1 MKQSG
6 KKTLKKPTSQSGVS
20 VLFVL
25 YALLLLGVAGLAG
38 WLYWQGMSLS
48 KENDTVITAEILS
61 PTDTP
66 ETVKETP
73 PSSAEEKK
81 APSQK
86 AKPEETLPASTEEK
100 SSEKTNSEVTEN
112 VQDQKTAEKP
122 VKVTDKAPDEPS
134 LKEKENGS
142 KEEEEEQKETPASR
156 NEDNPEK
163 QITENPVPVEAAE
176 PKEKEV
182 DSPPSE
188 QTLST
193 GGAKEEPLKASEK
206 ESKALANEESP
217 AKEVVKETG
226 KKETAEKPAA
236 TEKPVPT
243 EKPEEEEQT
252 PTFTLNRQESKPDA
266 PLPAVPDPA
275 LTRKSDYGLLPV
287 IGPDGRLPWRVYR
300 KPFEDPLDRPR
311 IAIVISEMG
320 FSKTATRSA
329 IQNLPGAVTL
339 SFNPYSRDLQSWVEQ
354 ARAAGHEVLLQLPME
369 PFGYPQNDPGDH
381 SLLTSLTD
389 KDNLKRL
396 DWMLGRF
403 TGYSGVTNQMGSKFT
418 ASPDDIRPV
427 LDVIKSR
434 GLLFLD
440 GRTSSKSVAG
450 PLSAEIGIPVAIN
463 NRFLD
468 HKANRATIDARL
480 QDLERIARY
489 TGTAVGIGY
498 PYPVTL
504 ERISNWS
511 KTLARKGF
519 VLVPVSAAVNRQEIQ

>member
-1 MKQSG
+1 M
-6 KKTLKKPTSQSGVS
+6 LKKPTSQSGVS

-25 YALLLLGVAGLAG
+25 YALLFLGVTGLAG
-38 WLYWQGMSLS
+38 WLYWQSMSLPQES
-48 KENDTVITAEILS
+48 APVLTAEISAPIDS
-61 PTDTP
+61 PKTGQEEKP
-66 ETVKETP
+66 PVAEAVKEAPKKEKSETTP
-73 PSSAEEKK
+73 PAAIEDKPSAKTETEPAKQDQDQLAAEK
-81 APSQK
+81 
-86 AKPEETLPASTEEK
+86 PAEV
-100 SSEKTNSEVTEN
+100 SSEKAQEAPVKKDDDKVAKEQEQQKPSPSATQEPTEQVTE
-112 VQDQKTAEKP
+112 KP
-122 VKVTDKAPDEPS
+122 DADTVAVPDKEEKVT
-134 LKEKENGS
+134 
-142 KEEEEEQKETPASR
+142 T
-156 NEDNPEK
+156 
-163 QITENPVPVEAAE
+163 
-176 PKEKEV
+176 
-182 DSPPSE
+182 PSE

-193 GGAKEEPLKASEK
+193 GEAAEETLKPSEKPAEELAKENKPEK
-206 ESKALANEESP
+206 
-217 AKEVVKETG
+217 KEVKEPA
-226 KKETAEKPAA
+226 KKETAEKPAPQ
-236 TEKPVPT
+236 EKA
-243 EKPEEEEQT
+243 EEEEAT
-252 PTFTLNRQESKPDA
+252 PTFTLNQQESKSDT

-275 LTRKSDYGLLPV
+275 LTRKSDYGLLPI

-418 ASPDDIRPV
+418 ASADDIKPI

-450 PLSAEIGIPVAIN
+450 PLSAEMGIPVAIN

-468 HKANRATIDARL
+468 HKANRTTIDARL

-489 TGTAVGIGY
+489 TGTAIGIGY

-519 VLVPVSAAVNRQEIQ
+519 VLVPISAAVNRQEIQ

>member
-1 MKQSG
+1 MKQTG

-25 YALLLLGVAGLAG
+25 YALLILGVAGLAG
-38 WLYWQGMSLS
+38 WLYWQGMTQPAAIEPVL
-48 KENDTVITAEILS
+48 TAEISAPIEIPTTDKQKAS
-61 PTDTP
+61 PA
-66 ETVKETP
+66 
-73 PSSAEEKK
+73 AEEKK
-81 APSQK
+81 DADQEEK
-86 AKPEETLPASTEEK
+86 AEKTPPAVKEEMQPENTEIKPEKDSVDQKPAEK
-100 SSEKTNSEVTEN
+100 SAEATDETFQEPAVKQDDTGETEN
-112 VQDQKTAEKP
+112 KEQQ
-122 VKVTDKAPDEPS
+122 EPIAS
-134 LKEKENGS
+134 K
-142 KEEEEEQKETPASR
+142 KEEASSEQIPENA
-156 NEDNPEK
+156 EDAKKANPEK
-163 QITENPVPVEAAE
+163 QEAVTA
-176 PKEKEV
+176 PL
-182 DSPPSE
+182 E
-188 QTLST
+188 QTLSPADT
-193 GGAKEEPLKASEK
+193 AEETLKPLEQDTKELASKEKSAKDEV
-206 ESKALANEESP
+206 NETAKKSP
-217 AKEVVKETG
+217 
-226 KKETAEKPAA
+226 AEKP
-236 TEKPVPT
+236 TPLEKQEN
-243 EKPEEEEQT
+243 EKT
-252 PTFTLNRQESKPDA
+252 PTFTLNQQESKSDA
-266 PLPAVPDPA
+266 PLPSVPDPA
-275 LTRKSDYGLLPV
+275 LTRKSDYGLLPI

-418 ASPDDIRPV
+418 ASPDDIKPI

-511 KTLARKGF
+511 ITLARKGF
-519 VLVPVSAAVNRQEIQ
+519 VLVPISAAVNRQEIQ